1 MKSHDSSGDPRVTTR
16 CARALTFAVIGEMQR
31 HDVRETRDWGAC
43 EGHARGMLGGASGKA
58 SGANRQSR

>member
-1 MKSHDSSGDPRVTTR
+1 MKSHDSSCDPRVTTR

-43 EGHARGMLGGASGKA
+43 EEHAWRGIGEGFGS
-58 SGANRQSR
+58 